1 MKPRDSLKN
10 IHKPQVRARYMLQI
24 RPVNSKKRIIK
35 KYQNNINRIN
45 YPLFI
50 IKSRPDEILACP
62 GSG

>member
-10 IHKPQVRARYMLQI
+10 KHKPQVRARYMLQI
-24 RPVNSKKRIIK
+24 RPVDSKKRNIK
-35 KYQNNINRIN
+35 KYQNNINQIN

-50 IKSRPDEILACP
+50 IESRPDEILVRP